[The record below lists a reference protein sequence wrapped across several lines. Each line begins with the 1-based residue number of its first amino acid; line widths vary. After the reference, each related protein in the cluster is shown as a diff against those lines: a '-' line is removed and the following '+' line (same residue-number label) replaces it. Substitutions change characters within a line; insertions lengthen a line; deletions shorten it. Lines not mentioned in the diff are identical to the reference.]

1 MGVRATRALVGAIGA
16 GISLAVASSLMLFV
30 VSSVIAFNGWPD
42 DLSGTA
48 EPEIAALLGAA
59 ASSVPAERAVVALAQ
74 PVATSPHGDDRAESR
89 RSAAAG
95 SDEDGGLTSGG
106 GGGGASPPDNAPSG
120 PSPDPGGASGATARA
135 EPADQVRAA
144 VGQTTDAVR
153 DTTSAVAEVVAP
165 VAPSVSGALQSVG
178 AAGADAVD
186 GVAQRLL
193 P

>member
-1 MGVRATRALVGAIGA
+1 MGVRATRALVGAFGA

-42 DLSGTA
+42 DLSGPA
-48 EPEIAALLGAA
+48 EPEVAALLGAA
-59 ASSVPAERAVVALAQ
+59 ASSVPAESAVVVLPR
-74 PVATSPHGDDRAESR
+74 PVATSLHGDDRSESR

-95 SDEDGGLTSGG
+95 SDGDGGLTSGG
-106 GGGGASPPDNAPSG
+106 GGGESAPPDNAPSG
-120 PSPDPGGASGATARA
+120 SSPDPGDASGATARA
-135 EPADQVRAA
+135 GPVDQVRAA

-165 VAPSVSGALQSVG
+165 SVSGALQSVG
-178 AAGADAVD
+178 AAGVDAVD